1 MIGLDLTFGIFLFCR
16 IDLNACKDVAG
27 LFNETQYPIMFN
39 DGFSFGSAQ
48 HLGLFLSLL
57 DKACVCSNICFFDH
71 LRSNRPKKHQ
81 KLSGDLYTLFDY
93 ENYHQYQK
101 GREYTSVV
109 ESKPGNF
116 SRIKDLQKEERESV
130 FSGLDSVNMESIIED
145 VKVLMK
151 DMKNFP
157 FVEEVNTDSFKE
169 ETSSYYE
176 DEKKVEV
183 ETKFIKLEVGAIF
196 VNLFQPILASGIKG
210 QNGRKIPS
218 FEMIGGAEVDNRIH
232 REIGNV
238 HNQTKDVE
246 YVRDVE
252 IDFKESD
259 RKKISVPSQLRWY
272 PMLFVT
278 GMKRI
283 CLMRKTKQGLRL
295 SLYLGL
301 MTSMVIAMPILNARV
316 RR

>member
-1 MIGLDLTFGIFLFCR
+1 M
-16 IDLNACKDVAG
+16 
-27 LFNETQYPIMFN
+27 
-39 DGFSFGSAQ
+39 
-48 HLGLFLSLL
+48 
-57 DKACVCSNICFFDH
+57 
-71 LRSNRPKKHQ
+71 
-81 KLSGDLYTLFDY
+81 
-93 ENYHQYQK
+93 
-101 GREYTSVV
+101 
-109 ESKPGNF
+109 
-116 SRIKDLQKEERESV
+116 
-130 FSGLDSVNMESIIED
+130 
-145 VKVLMK
+145 
-151 DMKNFP
+151 
-157 FVEEVNTDSFKE
+157 
-169 ETSSYYE
+169 
-176 DEKKVEV
+176 
-183 ETKFIKLEVGAIF
+183 
-196 VNLFQPILASGIKG
+196 
-210 QNGRKIPS
+210 
-218 FEMIGGAEVDNRIH
+218 DNRIH

-301 MTSMVIAMPILNARV
+301 MTLMVIAMPILNARV